1 MQMAAISDNSP
12 KVFHKWKPI
21 EPIDSDSQAYDFR
34 EIDSLQ
40 RQWLNIK
47 RQVES
52 STPDAYKAF
61 TDRLTRRWSI
71 ETGII
76 EGIYEL
82 DRGVTETLV
91 QQGIAADYIERSS
104 TDKEPSELVRI
115 LKDHEE
121 SIEAVNFWIEQ
132 SRPLT
137 KNFIKSLHTQI
148 LNSQR
153 THTAMNQFG
162 DRFEATLR
170 KGEFKLQPNNPTR
183 PDGSVHEYC
192 PPEQVESELD
202 NLLVIYAEYVSENR
216 HPLLLAAWLHHRF
229 EQIHPFQ
236 DGNGR
241 VGRAILTWHLVKN
254 GFFPI
259 VISRGDRTEYIN
271 SLESADT
278 GDLTSLIAL
287 FVRLEKNTILQ
298 AISVVTTE
306 SQLETGPQGDSIDQ
320 LVSNIIMRAERRQVL
335 EYEQMRAVN
344 DTALALR
351 RTGVEY
357 LDMKCREVRNR
368 LKIGGIYVDTRIE
381 GKEADKSTEY
391 RYRVQVLKTA
401 EDAGHW
407 VNDNEPRYLVKLSLD
422 ATDDKSRIPRLTF
435 VISLHNIG
443 RRLTGVMASTA
454 FAQVEHYNG
463 QDYIDPIHGIEDLDS
478 LTFRNCTVNPF
489 TFTWNDSTDVI
500 NDRFVKWSEECFGIA
515 LQFWG
520 KILTHSAE

>member
-1 MQMAAISDNSP
+1 MVAVMDNSI
-12 KVFHKWKPI
+12 KISHKWKPI
-21 EPIDSDSQAYDFR
+21 KPIEPDNQGYDFR

-61 TDRLTRRWSI
+61 TDRLTRRWTI

-76 EGIYEL
+76 EGIYDL

-91 QQGIAADYIERSS
+91 REGIAADYIERSS

-132 SRPLT
+132 SRPLNKT
-137 KNFIKSLHTQI
+137 FIQSLHIQI
-148 LNSQR
+148 LNSQD
-153 THTAMNQFG
+153 THTAVNQFG

-170 KGEFKLQPNNPTR
+170 KGKFKIQPNNPTR

-202 NLLVIYAEYVSENR
+202 TLLSIYAEYANEDC

-259 VISRGDRTEYIN
+259 VVSRDDRTEYIDA
-271 SLESADT
+271 LEQADAS
-278 GDLTSLIAL
+278 DLTPLIDL
-287 FVRLEKNTILQ
+287 FVRLEKNTVLQ
-298 AISVVTTE
+298 AVEVGE
-306 SQLETGPQGDSIDQ
+306 SQTLTEHEPQIDLISQVVGGIVERANRRREVQAEQ
-320 LVSNIIMRAERRQVL
+320 LRSVNI
-335 EYEQMRAVN
+335 
-344 DTALALR
+344 TALDLR
-351 RTGVEY
+351 KTANEY
-357 LDMKCREVRNR
+357 LNIKSQEVRNS
-368 LKIGGIYVDTRIE
+368 LESGGIFIE
-381 GKEADKSTEY
+381 PMVFEGGPDNFNEHWY
-391 RYRVQVLKTA
+391 QNQVLNTA
-401 EDAGHW
+401 RASQHW
-407 VNDNEPRYLVKLSLD
+407 VNLNESRYFVRLALNP
-422 ATDDKSRIPRLTF
+422 TIREEMPRLIF
-435 VISLHNIG
+435 VISLHHTG
-443 RRLTGVMASTA
+443 RRLTGIMAATA
-454 FAQVEHYNG
+454 FAEIEYYGEEISNG
-463 QDYIDPIHGIEDLDS
+463 STQAVGNS
-478 LTFRNCTVNPF
+478 ANSTFHNCAVNPF
-489 TFTWNDSTDVI
+489 TFTQNDSAEEI
-500 NDRFVKWSEECFGIA
+500 SDRFIRWAEVCFSIA
-515 LQFWG
+515 LRHWMDN
-520 KILTHSAE
+520 S

>member
-132 SRPLT
+132 SRPLNKT
-137 KNFIKSLHTQI
+137 FIQSLHIQI
-148 LNSQR
+148 LNSQD
-153 THTAMNQFG
+153 THTAVNQFG

-170 KGEFKLQPNNPTR
+170 KGEFKIQPNNPTR
-183 PDGSVHEYC
+183 SDGSVHEYC

-202 NLLVIYAEYVSENR
+202 TLLSIYAEYANEDC

-241 VGRAILTWHLVKN
+241 VGRAILTWHLVKY

-259 VISRGDRTEYIN
+259 VVSRDDRTEYIG
-271 SLESADT
+271 SLEKADA
-278 GDLTSLIAL
+278 GDLIPLIDMFA
-287 FVRLEKNTILQ
+287 RLQKNTVLQ
-298 AISVVTTE
+298 AISAVETE
-306 SQLETGPQGDSIDQ
+306 SLFEPEAQGDLVNQVVDSI
-320 LVSNIIMRAERRQVL
+320 IERAKHWQPL
-335 EYEQMRAVN
+335 PATEQMYLVN
-344 DTALALR
+344 EIASGLR
-351 RTGVEY
+351 GKAWLY
-357 LDMKCREVRNR
+357 LRNKSQEIQKR
-368 LKIGGIYVDTRIE
+368 FRDSGIYVERDVGRE
-381 GKEADKSTEY
+381 VSYRRYEY
-391 RYRVQVLKTA
+391 RNLLNETAQRFQYRV
-401 EDAGHW
+401 
-407 VNDNEPRYLVKLSLD
+407 NFNEPVLEAWLAFEPPDPTSNPDL
-422 ATDDKSRIPRLTF
+422 LF
-435 VISLHNIG
+435 VISFHHTG
-443 RRLTGVMASTA
+443 QRLTGIMAATA
-454 FAQVEHYNG
+454 FAEIIYYNEHG
-463 QDYIDPIHGIEDLDS
+463 DPISTSASTRSFTNPNYTD
-478 LTFRNCTVNPF
+478 CTSSPF
-489 TFTWNDSTDVI
+489 TFTWEDSAEDITDNFIKWMEVC
-500 NDRFVKWSEECFGIA
+500 FVIA
-515 LQFWG
+515 LRHWRDN
-520 KILTHSAE
+520 S